1 MTSFDNAVLSNS
13 TRRSAGFSLLELMI
27 VVAIIGILAGVG
39 LPMYGQYQVRAH
51 RSSAHQY
58 MMQLANKEEQYVM
71 DARQYTNSVTT
82 LLGALT
88 AAPNRYTF
96 TIDIATCTPQP
107 CYVITATP
115 TVSAQTADGALT
127 LDNLGNKTG
136 NWTASK

>member
-1 MTSFDNAVLSNS
+1 MTYFHHSLSTNS
-13 TRRSAGFSLLELMI
+13 AKRGAGFSLLELMI
-27 VVAIIGILAGVG
+27 VVAIIGVLAGVG

-58 MMQLANKEEQYVM
+58 MMQLANKEEQYIM

-82 LLGALT
+82 LVGALT
-88 AAPNRYTF
+88 AATNRYTF
-96 TIDIATCTPQP
+96 AIDIASCTPQP

-127 LDNLGNKTG
+127 LDNLGAKTG

>member
-1 MTSFDNAVLSNS
+1 MTSLDNAILSNS
-13 TRRSAGFSLLELMI
+13 AKRSAGFSLLELMI
-27 VVAIIGILAGVG
+27 VVAIIGVLAGVG

-58 MMQLANKEEQYVM
+58 MMQLANKEEQYIM

-82 LLGALT
+82 LVGAL
-88 AAPNRYTF
+88 AAATNRYSF
-96 TIDIATCTPQP
+96 AIDIATCTPQP

-115 TVSAQTADGALT
+115 TASAQIADGNLT